1 MRSLFWSAL
10 VLSVLANAY
19 VNTFAGWNGSTHI
32 VASAGTGTVVLGS
45 AVALWL
51 TRPRA
56 EN

>member
-10 VLSVLANAY
+10 VLSALANAY
-19 VNTFAGWNGSTHI
+19 VNTFAAWDGATHI
-32 VASAGTGTVVLGS
+32 VASACTGTAVLGS

-56 EN
+56 RN